1 MLRSTESLSE
11 NRTPKIKDKSKKTK
25 DLINFMNENLNDRL
39 FNFVVSVLMFLKK
52 LPRTPEMNVIR
63 YQLAKCS
70 TSSGANY
77 EEAQAGSSKPDFNNK
92 VRISLREMRESNYW
106 LRVIKA
112 TLDDNKLDND
122 LLPLI
127 DESSQLKK
135 ILSSIVT
142 KTNK

>member
-1 MLRSTESLSE
+1 
-11 NRTPKIKDKSKKTK
+11 
-25 DLINFMNENLNDRL
+25 MNEELNERL
-39 FNFVVSVLMFLKK
+39 FNFAVNVLKFLRK

-77 EEAQAGSSKPDFNNK
+77 EESQAGSSRADFNNK

-106 LRVIKA
+106 LRIIKA
-112 TLDDNKLDND
+112 TIDANKLDD
-122 LLPLI
+122 ELLPLI
-127 DESSQLKK
+127 DASSQLKK
-135 ILSSIVT
+135 ILGSIVT

>member
-1 MLRSTESLSE
+1 
-11 NRTPKIKDKSKKTK
+11 
-25 DLINFMNENLNDRL
+25 MNENLTERL
-39 FNFVVSVLMFLKK
+39 FNFAVNALKFLRK

-106 LRVIKA
+106 LRIIKA
-112 TLDDNKLDND
+112 TLNDNKLDNEMIY
-122 LLPLI
+122 LI
-127 DESSQLKK
+127 DEYTQLKK
-135 ILSSIVT
+135 ILGSIVT

>member
-1 MLRSTESLSE
+1 
-11 NRTPKIKDKSKKTK
+11 
-25 DLINFMNENLNDRL
+25 MNENLSDRL
-39 FNFVVSVLMFLKK
+39 FNFAVNVLKFLKK
-52 LPRTPEMNVIR
+52 LPRTPEINVIR
-63 YQLAKCS
+63 YQLAKSS

-106 LRVIKA
+106 LRIIKA
-112 TLDDNKLDND
+112 TVDDTKLNND

-127 DESSQLKK
+127 DESTQLKK
-135 ILSSIVT
+135 ILGSIVS